1 MWGDAPSVV
10 SDAFS
15 ALIPPEDAVSFDEVV
30 PRRGGRGALRLG
42 SIGAAREA
50 VRTNAVALV
59 VQCAQEF
66 SGEKFGVGVGAAG
79 GGGGSA
85 QLTEEQLRAARL
97 ARFEGGAGAAPPPPA
112 AARVLDVGHD
122 DKELPNQDVDSIWSR
137 ALPEIERVRAAGG
150 DVLVNC
156 RAGMSRS
163 AALAVA
169 HLMEG
174 SEGLPLRDALL
185 AVSSA
190 RRIAFIPNLS
200 FLCKL
205 RAREQRR
212 AGACS
217 VPKEELLAIPNLKP
231 PACANEREAR
241 DQLNAMH
248 SATWRAIDAAPLE
261 LRRGAP
267 LPPLSLVQ
275 AACGARGPLL
285 LGGACG
291 DGAAAAAEAERHGA
305 ATLLLLERR
314 LGGGGGGA
322 RTSGSIAGVA
332 VHRLAVPSPL
342 AGDALQEAA
351 ATVASLRG
359 AGGVAVACAEEG
371 LEADAAAAVL
381 AHLAAPA
388 RGRAQL
394 PLLAAWRLLAQ
405 CGWGTS
411 PSMQAVV
418 CLMGA
423 HNREELRVN
432 DRVVGHPL
440 FVAAVQLVQAQ
451 PWFVGIP
458 PDVAKAMLF
467 KWVQEIAK

>member
-1 MWGDAPSVV
+1 
-10 SDAFS
+10 
-15 ALIPPEDAVSFDEVV
+15 
-30 PRRGGRGALRLG
+30 
-42 SIGAAREA
+42 
-50 VRTNAVALV
+50 
-59 VQCAQEF
+59 
-66 SGEKFGVGVGAAG
+66 
-79 GGGGSA
+79 
-85 QLTEEQLRAARL
+85 
-97 ARFEGGAGAAPPPPA
+97 
-112 AARVLDVGHD
+112 
-122 DKELPNQDVDSIWSR
+122 VDSLWSR

-174 SEGLPLRDALL
+174 TEGLPLRDALL

-190 RRIAFIPNLS
+190 RRIAFVPNLS
-200 FLCKL
+200 FVCKL

-241 DQLNAMH
+241 DQLNLMH
-248 SATWRAIDAAPLE
+248 SATWRAIDTAPLE

-267 LPPLSLVQ
+267 LPLLSLVQ
-275 AACGARGPLL
+275 AASGARGPLL

-314 LGGGGGGA
+314 LGGGGGGGGGGA
-322 RTSGSIAGVA
+322 RMSGSIVGVA
-332 VHRLAVPSPL
+332 VHRLAVPFPL

-359 AGGVAVACAEEG
+359 AGGVAVSCAEEG

-405 CGWGTS
+405 CGWGMS

-467 KWVQEIAK
+467 KWVQEIGK